1 MFILY
6 QRGAVTINEVSM
18 KWDALLSCKCEVPP
32 NDSNLSVSISV
43 QHSSVNSD
51 LLKRSV
57 VVCVWIYTG
66 LSRFGLLFTQI
77 MIYRFYWLSISIFL
91 FIH

>member
-6 QRGAVTINEVSM
+6 QRGAVTINEVNM
-18 KWDALLSCKCEVPP
+18 KWDALLSCKCGVPP

-51 LLKRSV
+51 LPKRSV
-57 VVCVWIYTG
+57 VVCVWICIEFRYPVIVNLT
-66 LSRFGLLFTQI
+66 LSL
-77 MIYRFYWLSISIFL
+77 
-91 FIH
+91 